1 MLLASPPP
9 RASYR
14 YVLRETNHNPEVS
27 QAFTSYDE
35 AADSRCIQ
43 HPDGVVACTLFL
55 YSENARDRATK
66 LGWVD
71 VSDPWFARLD
81 GAVAPPP
88 AVRDEVSSGAAAP
101 VSAAPGAVG
110 LALSPRRRAG

>member
-14 YVLRETNHNPEVS
+14 FVLRETNHNPEVS

-43 HPDGVVACTLFL
+43 HPDGIVACTLFL
-55 YSENARDRATK
+55 FSENARNRATK

-81 GAVAPPP
+81 GAVVAP
-88 AVRDEVSSGAAAP
+88 AVQEAP
-101 VSAAPGAVG
+101 VSASVAAGSAAPGGSG